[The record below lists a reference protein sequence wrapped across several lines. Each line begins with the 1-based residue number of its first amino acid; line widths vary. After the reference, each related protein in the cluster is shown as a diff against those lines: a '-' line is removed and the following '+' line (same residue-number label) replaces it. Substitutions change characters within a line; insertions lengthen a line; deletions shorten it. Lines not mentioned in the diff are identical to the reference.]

1 MKTNINSDN
10 YEAYLLDYLEG
21 NLSPDE
27 TQQLKAYVAAQGL
40 NWEKLTEPLPH
51 LKAPQIAYQNK
62 DRLRPR
68 VLSQRTLSKVEGPK
82 DRNHDHK
89 SPIVPLYAK
98 ITSVAAA
105 AGLLLAVWL
114 WPEKSMPKTEP
125 VAELTP
131 IEALVRVDET
141 SPRLVLRRTVQM
153 AATPSIKSDYGNK
166 LSISE
171 QPSLSKRRNSIEKN
185 EMEAI
190 AILSPLKPQSV
201 STPDAADVLLASDF
215 SLLHYRME
223 VYQDYSYLP
232 NALSYEKEM
241 PTSFIEKG
249 IYWMTEGRHS
259 NLGDL
264 INAGLH
270 LAKKEVVKA
279 TTDAALTAYY
289 RADEHLDDLKEHWQ
303 EKLGE

>member
-1 MKTNINSDN
+1 MNTNINSDN

-21 NLSPDE
+21 NLNPDE

-40 NWEKLTEPLPH
+40 DWEKLIEPLPY
-51 LKAPQIAYQNK
+51 LKAPQIAYHDK

-68 VLSQRTLSKVEGPK
+68 SLGPLK
-82 DRNHDHK
+82 SRPHSHK
-89 SPIVPLYAK
+89 STHVPLYAK
-98 ITSVAAA
+98 ITSVAVA
-105 AGLLLAVWL
+105 AGLLLTVWL
-114 WPEKSMPKTEP
+114 WPEKSMPKIEP
-125 VAELTP
+125 VAELKP
-131 IEALVRVDET
+131 IEAHLSVNET
-141 SPRLVLRRTVQM
+141 FPRLVPRKTVQI
-153 AATPSIKSDYGNK
+153 AAIPSIQNDYGNNRNTG
-166 LSISE
+166 E
-171 QPSLSKRRNSIEKN
+171 QSSLSERRNSIEKN

-201 STPDAADVLLASDF
+201 STSDAAVVLLVSDLR
-215 SLLHYRME
+215 LLQYRME
-223 VYQDYSYLP
+223 VHQACAYLP

-241 PTSFIEKG
+241 PTSLIGRG

-264 INAGLH
+264 VNAGLH
-270 LAKKEVVKA
+270 IAKKEVVKA

-303 EKLGE
+303 EKREE